1 MPRILNLETFS
12 WTHPD
17 MVTPLEVCIGFD
29 SRQCYDAKAH
39 RDYEVI
45 EPYVEA
51 VYLGNVD
58 VMPLMC
64 SGDIAQAL
72 KDYKESK
79 Q

>member
-17 MVTPLEVCIGFD
+17 MSVPLDVSIGFD
-29 SRQCYDAKAH
+29 YQWRYDAKAD
-39 RDYEVI
+39 RDYETI
-45 EPYVEA
+45 DPYVEA
-51 VYLGNVD
+51 IYLGNVD

-64 SGDIAQAL
+64 MGDIAQAL

>member
-17 MVTPLEVCIGFD
+17 MSVPLDVSIGFD
-29 SRQCYDAKAH
+29 YLWGHDRKSGQ
-39 RDYEVI
+39 DYEKI

-51 VYLGNVD
+51 IYLGNVD

-64 SGDIAQAL
+64 MGDIAQAL

-79 Q
+79 R